1 MKEINNLKK
10 KISKCM
16 AFMFSGL
23 GWFKNSEVANI
34 TGAKSAKRG
43 MVIRKTNM
51 DITVFSSFFIIS
63 HSVQGCLWE
72 KRRVGG
78 S

>member
-1 MKEINNLKK
+1 
-10 KISKCM
+10 M

-63 HSVQGCLWE
+63 HSVQG
-72 KRRVGG
+72 
-78 S
+78 